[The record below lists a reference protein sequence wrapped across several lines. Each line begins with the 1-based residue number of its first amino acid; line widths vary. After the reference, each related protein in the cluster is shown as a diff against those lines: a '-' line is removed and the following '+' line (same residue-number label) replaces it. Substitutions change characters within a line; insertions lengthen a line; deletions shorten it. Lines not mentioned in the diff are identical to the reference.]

1 MLTTKPKRIRIEALE
16 RCIHG
21 NQAFRCTKCGYK
33 RERCQHDKIRSK
45 CKNCKAQRDKLARAR
60 KANANNEPKRHPRC
74 EHGKIKY
81 SCTQCK
87 WHTQDCAHGVARNVC
102 EKCKRRPRRRVPKI
116 TPDVEPADFSDIWQ
130 DAELGDVNEIEED
143 CLLLDDE

>member
-21 NQAFRCTKCGYK
+21 NQAFRCTKCGYR

-45 CKNCKAQRDKLARAR
+45 CKNCKAQRDKA
-60 KANANNEPKRHPRC
+60 KKTTANNEPKRHPRC
-74 EHGKIKY
+74 EHGRIKY

-102 EKCKRRPRRRVPKI
+102 DKCKRRPRRRVPKI

-130 DAELGDVNEIEED
+130 DAAPGDVNEIEED
-143 CLLLDDE
+143 CLLLDNE